1 MVSVALHDETTGT
14 MGLVIFVDP
23 DDRVFELRDGGQRGY
38 GESTTVTH
46 VRFEFDSSQRIRVVV
61 VFGIILI
68 IARLRRGRRMRQ
80 IGKIRGSLE
89 IRHVVEIGG
98 HTTAVVCTE
107 IQ

>member
-1 MVSVALHDETTGT
+1 
-14 MGLVIFVDP
+14 
-23 DDRVFELRDGGQRGY
+23 
-38 GESTTVTH
+38 
-46 VRFEFDSSQRIRVVV
+46 
-61 VFGIILI
+61 LI